1 MCKSNL
7 WTGGNEVYRANSQL
21 ELETYIH
28 KLFETN
34 RWLCI
39 CPYYQIQ
46 NEYRII
52 VLNSQSKL
60 VYNKIRQY
68 IIWDWSSTVL
78 ELIAKQHP
86 KIKLSE
92 IDFWENISLD
102 KVLSDSIKL
111 NINRKHNLWKW
122 WKLEIIKDDKLI
134 YILSKLAIEWSNAID
149 INFASV
155 DIADLWNGLY
165 KIIEINSG
173 IMMEKFAQNWPQ
185 EYQIAKDIY
194 NDALIYMLE

>member
-1 MCKSNL
+1 M
-7 WTGGNEVYRANSQL
+7 
-21 ELETYIH
+21 
-28 KLFETN
+28 
-34 RWLCI
+34 
-39 CPYYQIQ
+39 
-46 NEYRII
+46 
-52 VLNSQSKL
+52 
-60 VYNKIRQY
+60 
-68 IIWDWSSTVL
+68 

-122 WKLEIIKDDKLI
+122 WKLEIVKDDKLI
-134 YILSKLAIEWSNAID
+134 YILSKLAIEWSKAID